1 MKDFLAAAVSLSK
14 RVARASAAAAKVT
27 LSWLSVPV
35 NLCLALLGAA
45 FLISLVSWAV
55 LDRNS
60 GYVLFFPDA
69 RSGAIRGETRDLPR
83 VFGSEARASLV
94 AAEEL
99 LGPAD
104 PNLMPAFALGAR
116 VDTVM
121 YRGRR
126 LYVDISD
133 DAALAGRRSLEQ
145 GLTCLRKSL
154 ATALPFARQIIVTI
168 GGYEPYADYPPPQ
181 IGNGTKNKKNN

>member
-1 MKDFLAAAVSLSK
+1 MKDFLAAIVDFSK
-14 RVARASAAAAKVT
+14 RAARASASAAKIT
-27 LSWLSVPV
+27 LAWLSVPV
-35 NLCLALLGAA
+35 NLCLALLGAT
-45 FLISLVSWAV
+45 FLISLLSWAV

-69 RSGAIRGETRDLPR
+69 RTGAIRGETRDLPR

-94 AAEEL
+94 ASEEL

-104 PNLMPAFALGAR
+104 PNLIPAFALGSR
-116 VDTVM
+116 IDTVM

-133 DAALAGRRSLEQ
+133 VAALAGHRTIEQ
-145 GLTCLRKSL
+145 GLYCLKRTL
-154 ATALPFARQIIVTI
+154 RTALPFARSIVITI

-181 IGNGTKNKKNN
+181 LGNGTKNKKNN